1 MNKEIFMPDNV
12 EVTINNRE
20 KFTGRLIGLIGEQE
34 CRAIMN
40 VADAARK
47 IYSAESM
54 SFKDI
59 PVATNKRLVIATSDY
74 SSEGQREIFISAAI
88 KSMAYVKSGRVFNC
102 TDNNNYGVLEL

>member
-1 MNKEIFMPDNV
+1 MSDNV

-34 CRAIMN
+34 CRAVMN
-40 VADAARK
+40 VDDAARK

-59 PVATNKRLVIATSDY
+59 PVATNKRFVIATSDY
-74 SSEGQREIFISAAI
+74 SSEGQREIFISPPI
-88 KSMAYVKSGRVFNC
+88 KSMTYVKSGRVFNC
-102 TDNNNYGVLEL
+102 TDNNNYGVMEL